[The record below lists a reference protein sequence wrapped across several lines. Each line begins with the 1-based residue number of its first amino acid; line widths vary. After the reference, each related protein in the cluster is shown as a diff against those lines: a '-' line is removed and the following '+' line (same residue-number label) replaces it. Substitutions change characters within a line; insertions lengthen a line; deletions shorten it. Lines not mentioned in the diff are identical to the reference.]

1 MFQEQR
7 RRIVINRP
15 PPPATVTGP
24 TQEDSEEES
33 DHLLM
38 PLQVDVPA
46 AEQQLILEHEHGEL
60 LVEEEVESHQEQPDQ
75 TVAATAAAQP
85 ATRRLEPLRVVV
97 DVHLYHHGTFRPP
110 PPTHNDHYRWDR
122 RDRGTGGYRDHRR

>member
-1 MFQEQR
+1 
-7 RRIVINRP
+7 
-15 PPPATVTGP
+15 
-24 TQEDSEEES
+24 
-33 DHLLM
+33 M

-60 LVEEEVESHQEQPDQ
+60 LVEEEVGSHQEQPDQ
-75 TVAATAAAQP
+75 TVAATAASQP

-122 RDRGTGGYRDHRR
+122 RDRGTLLFITFYVKSIKSTLAGSNKIC